1 MTSVTRERRRILLET
16 IERYTEMPLLGLAA
30 AFAIIVVMPLVV
42 ELDPEWNTVLD
53 ELEWL
58 IWGIFLA
65 DLSVKT
71 YLAESRLEYLKRNWF
86 AVLTVA
92 FPFLRPL
99 RLLRLLR
106 VLVVFAAVSPRFL
119 RFFTLHGLHKALA
132 VIGVV
137 IAASAGLVTYF
148 EREAGGSI
156 KTMADGLWWALAT
169 VTTVGYGDTYPVT
182 LPGRG
187 VAVFLMLVGIAWFGI
202 VTANL
207 AAFLV
212 EPEEDKLSEVVK
224 RLDRIETLL
233 GAHLEASHNDLKEK
247 QFRSTADMRD
257 RGCGEREVALT
268 R

>member
-1 MTSVTRERRRILLET
+1 VTRERRRILLET
-16 IERYTEMPLLGLAA
+16 IERYTEIPLLGLAA
-30 AFAIIVVMPLVV
+30 VFAVIIVVPLVV
-42 ELDPEWNTVLD
+42 EMDPEWNAVLD

-86 AVLTVA
+86 AVITVA
-92 FPFLRPL
+92 LPFLRPLRVL

-106 VLVVFAAVSPRFL
+106 VVVVFAAVSPRFL

-148 EREAGGSI
+148 ERDAGGPI
-156 KTMADGLWWALAT
+156 KTIADGLWWALAT
-169 VTTVGYGDTYPVT
+169 VTTVGYGDAYPVT

-212 EPEEDKLSEVVK
+212 EPGEDKLSEVVK
-224 RLDRIETLL
+224 RLDRIEAMLA
-233 GAHLEASHNDLKEK
+233 AHIEK
-247 QFRSTADMRD
+247 SENGSQEEQLRSIAEV
-257 RGCGEREVALT
+257 GE
-268 R
+268 